1 MTNLSHIMLVERRH
15 YMRFFDGFLLNTILL
30 LFPLFIYL
38 IYVSYQKNINKDYM
52 NYCFD
57 IALML
62 SLFFISK
69 FSYFKD
75 DIYISILINIPL
87 LFSYLKGR
95 KLTSSLIS
103 FVLIV
108 YSILIFK
115 YNSYLIIFEYCTYFI
130 LYIAAKRKNITSL
143 YIINSFTII
152 KAFMLSFL
160 SFGFF
165 LNGVPM
171 WLNLFKVIASVFT
184 FYIASIC
191 YYKLVQK
198 IEDMMMISNTI
209 KELEKEKMIRNSLF
223 KITHEIKN
231 PIAVCKGYLDM
242 VDLSNKKKIDK
253 YIPIIKGEINRT
265 LSLLDDYLDFSK
277 VKIEKDIIDIIML
290 VEDTT
295 RSMGVL
301 LKDKNV
307 MTEFDISDE
316 EVYMMADYNRL
327 KQVLINII
335 KNSME
340 SKLEDRQL
348 IIKLKTETSK
358 NNIKIIINDNGIGM
372 SKEELQKLGEA
383 FYTTKPNGTGIGVN
397 LSKEI
402 IERHN
407 GSLTYFSEKYEGTTV
422 TISLPVDPE
431 LNVDEFCK

>member
-1 MTNLSHIMLVERRH
+1 
-15 YMRFFDGFLLNTILL
+15 MRFFDGFLLNTILL

-38 IYVSYQKNINKDYM
+38 VYVSYQKNINKDYM

-57 IALML
+57 IALVL
-62 SLFFISK
+62 SLFLISK

-87 LFSYLKGR
+87 LFAYLKGR
-95 KLTSSLIS
+95 KFISLLIS
-103 FVLIV
+103 FILIV
-108 YSILIFK
+108 YSVLIFE
-115 YNSYLIIFEYCTYFI
+115 YNPYLIVSEYCTYFI
-130 LYIAAKRKNITSL
+130 LYIVTKRKNITSL

-152 KAFMLSFL
+152 KAFISSFF
-160 SFGFF
+160 SFGFIY
-165 LNGVPM
+165 PEASI
-171 WLNLFKVIASVFT
+171 WLNLFRVIISIST
-184 FYIASIC
+184 FYIASIF

-198 IEDMMMISNTI
+198 IEDMMMLSNTI

-242 VDLSNKKKIDK
+242 VDLSNNKKIDK
-253 YIPIIKGEINRT
+253 YIPIIKSEINRT

-307 MTEFDISDE
+307 LTEFDISDE

-327 KQVLINII
+327 KQVLVNII

-340 SKLEDRQL
+340 SKLEYRQL
-348 IIKLKTETSK
+348 IIKLKTEISK

-372 SKEELQKLGEA
+372 SKEELERLGEA

-407 GSLTYFSEKYEGTTV
+407 GTLTYSSEKYEGTTV
-422 TISLPVDPE
+422 TISFPLDYE
-431 LNVDEFCK
+431 LNME

>member
-1 MTNLSHIMLVERRH
+1 
-15 YMRFFDGFLLNTILL
+15 MRFFDGFLLNTILL

-38 IYVSYQKNINKDYM
+38 VYVSYQKNINKDYM

-57 IALML
+57 IALVL
-62 SLFFISK
+62 SLFLISK

-87 LFSYLKGR
+87 LFAYLKGR
-95 KLTSSLIS
+95 KFISLLIS
-103 FVLIV
+103 FILIV
-108 YSILIFK
+108 YSVLIFE
-115 YNSYLIIFEYCTYFI
+115 YNPYLIVSEYCTYFI
-130 LYIAAKRKNITSL
+130 LYIVTKRKNITSL

-152 KAFMLSFL
+152 KAFILSFF
-160 SFGFF
+160 SFGFIY
-165 LNGVPM
+165 PEASI
-171 WLNLFKVIASVFT
+171 WLNLFRVIISIST
-184 FYIASIC
+184 FYIASIF

-198 IEDMMMISNTI
+198 IEDMMMLSNTI

-242 VDLSNKKKIDK
+242 VDLSNNKKIDK
-253 YIPIIKGEINRT
+253 YIPIIKSEINRT

-307 MTEFDISDE
+307 LTEFDISDE

-327 KQVLINII
+327 KQVLVNII

-340 SKLEDRQL
+340 SKLEYRQL
-348 IIKLKTETSK
+348 IIKLKTEISK

-372 SKEELQKLGEA
+372 SKEELERLGEA

-407 GSLTYFSEKYEGTTV
+407 GTLTYSSEKYEGTTV
-422 TISLPVDPE
+422 TISFPLDYE
-431 LNVDEFCK
+431 LNME